1 MRLLVE
7 SEQPELLG
15 SQGDGGEVVEEG
27 ELGPD
32 AGEGGGEEDG
42 EHGHLYQVQEAG
54 ACHLGRVR
62 GHQLDQDHVVGV
74 VQTEDGKQ

>member
-42 EHGHLYQVQEAG
+42 EHGHLHQVQEAG
-54 ACHLGRVR
+54 GHP
-62 GHQLDQDHVVGV
+62 HQLDQDHVVGV
-74 VQTEDGKQ
+74 VQTEDGQQ